1 MPQDFT
7 MRWSCAAFLQMESH
21 LHQPPK
27 SAAYI
32 DRHAH
37 GSLQQESDFLHT
49 CIDRSMCLGAQAPM
63 PTQLLGLPNRAC
75 LSGCNRRSSAGTYQ
89 QTSSCHAT
97 TSSTSMSTLQLH
109 HFSYQNSTT
118 GTASGSIK
126 FANQQRIERSLLI
139 QHCLG
144 YMAKCTRCYCTSV
157 FDDESI
163 EKVYKLHNVDIHDVM
178 PVKFNVQN

>member
-7 MRWSCAAFLQMESH
+7 MCWSCTACLQIVSH
-21 LHQPPK
+21 LYQPPK
-27 SAAYI
+27 PAAYI

-37 GSLQQESDFLHT
+37 GSLQRESDFLHI

-118 GTASGSIK
+118 ATASTK
-126 FANQQRIERSLLI
+126 FASQQRIERSLLI
-139 QHCLG
+139 QHCFG
-144 YMAKCTRCYCTSV
+144 YMAICTRWYCASI

-163 EKVYKLHNVDIHDVM
+163 EKVYKLQNADIHDIM
-178 PVKFNVQN
+178 PVKFKVQN